1 VNSAPNHRDGSSDR
15 ETGSRRRVWPLLAAA
30 ALPVLLSACANPLA
44 NCPLPEDFNA
54 ALVSEVRNPSGG
66 FYSANAANRTHRVYR
81 PSGAPHPKLVVHL
94 PGHSNEPENQ
104 TMLLETAA
112 FAGFRAIG
120 LVWTNGTLVS
130 DDCATA
136 TDFNGCLK
144 TTRDDR
150 GFGSGPESVE
160 RELVDLLTALD
171 TDYPLDGWGG
181 FLTAG
186 VPAWDAIILSGYS
199 EGGNQGAYM
208 AKQVAFHSVILI
220 SGGGNFGSPPPN
232 STGDPIAAWLT
243 KPGATPGDD
252 HFALYHEGETF
263 AADYVGAYDA
273 IGVPSIS
280 FSRVAEDQITGW
292 PDFGLASRLV
302 VHDLTAPVNPA
313 TYPRCDAHGTTV
325 PNSCLDFG
333 LGGTTYDLL
342 KAHLYLFCRAGNR

>member
-1 VNSAPNHRDGSSDR
+1 MSSAPFHQDGSSDR
-15 ETGSRRRVWPLLAAA
+15 RACSRHRVWPLLAAA
-30 ALPVLLSACANPLA
+30 ALPILLSACVNPLA
-44 NCPLPEDFNA
+44 GCPLPEDFDA
-54 ALVSEVRNPSGG
+54 ALVSEVRNLSGG
-66 FYSANAANRTHRVYR
+66 FYSANAADRTHRVYR
-81 PSGAPHPKLVVHL
+81 PSGVPRAELVVHL
-94 PGHSNEPENQ
+94 PGHSNEPEDQ

-120 LVWTNGTLVS
+120 LVWTNGTLVAN
-130 DDCATA
+130 DCATA
-136 TDFNGCLK
+136 TDFNDCLE
-144 TTRDDR
+144 TTRDER
-150 GFGSGPESVE
+150 GFGSNSESVQS
-160 RELVDLLTALD
+160 ELVNLLTALN
-171 TDYPLDGWGG
+171 TDYPLDGWGN
-181 FLTAG
+181 FLSAG
-186 VPAWDAIILSGYS
+186 VPAWNVITLTGYS

-232 STGDPIAAWLT
+232 TSGDPVADWLT
-243 KPGATPGDD
+243 QAGATPGDD
-252 HFALYHEGETF
+252 HFALYHEREPF

-302 VHDLTAPVNPA
+302 VYDLTAPVNPA
-313 TYPRCDAHGTTV
+313 TYPQCDPHGTTV
-325 PNSCLDFG
+325 PNACLDFG